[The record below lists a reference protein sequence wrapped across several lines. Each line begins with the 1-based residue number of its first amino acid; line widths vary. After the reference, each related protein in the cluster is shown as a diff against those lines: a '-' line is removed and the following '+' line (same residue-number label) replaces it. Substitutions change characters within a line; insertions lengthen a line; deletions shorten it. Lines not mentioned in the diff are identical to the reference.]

1 LAELGLN
8 YVAATQDATVTR
20 ARVAA
25 ASACWI
31 AFRDQDLVGTV
42 CYYAGGHGADGPSRY
57 AHTDVAHFGQLAV
70 VPRLQGTGVGSAL
83 LDVVERKALADRK
96 AELACD
102 TAELATDLIG
112 FYQKRG
118 FRIVERHRWPHA
130 RYVSVILVKSLGDS
144 ARCSK

>member
-1 LAELGLN
+1 MARMGRLGM
-8 YVAATQDATVTR
+8 R
-20 ARVAA
+20 A
-25 ASACWI
+25 
-31 AFRDQDLVGTV
+31 
-42 CYYAGGHGADGPSRY
+42 
-57 AHTDVAHFGQLAV
+57 DVAHFGQLAV

-83 LDVVERKALADRK
+83 IDVVEQKALDDRK

-130 RYVSVILVKSLGDS
+130 RYISVILVKRPAYS
-144 ARCSK
+144 ARRSK

>member
-1 LAELGLN
+1 MGLN

-25 ASACWI
+25 ASRCWI
-31 AFRDQDLVGTV
+31 AYRSHDLVGTV
-42 CYYAGGHGADGPSRY
+42 CYYAGGHGADGPARY
-57 AHTDVAHFGQLAV
+57 ARADVAHFGQLAV

-83 LDVVERKALADRK
+83 IDVVEQKALDDRK

-130 RYVSVILVKSLGDS
+130 RYISVILVKRPAYS
-144 ARCSK
+144 ARRSK

>member
-1 LAELGLN
+1 MGLN
-8 YVAATQDATVTR
+8 YVAATQDASVTR

-31 AFRDQDLVGTV
+31 AYRAHDLVGTV
-42 CYYAGGHGADGPSRY
+42 CYYAGGHGADGPARY
-57 AHTDVAHFGQLAV
+57 TNADVAHFGQFAV
-70 VPRLQGTGVGSAL
+70 IPRLQGTGVGSAL

-96 AELACD
+96 SEIACD
-102 TAELATDLIG
+102 TAELATELIG

-130 RYVSVILVKSLGDS
+130 RYVSVVLSKSLHDS
-144 ARCSK
+144 TQGSK

>member
-1 LAELGLN
+1 MGLN
-8 YVAATQDATVTR
+8 YVAATQDAAVTR

-31 AFRDQDLVGTV
+31 AYREHDLVGTV
-42 CYYAGGHGADGPSRY
+42 SYYAGGHGPDGPARY
-57 AHTDVAHFGQLAV
+57 AKTDVAHFGQLAV

-83 LDVVERKALADRK
+83 LDVVEQKASADGK
-96 AELACD
+96 LELACD
-102 TAELATDLIG
+102 TAELATHLIE

-130 RYVSVILVKSLGDS
+130 RYVSVILIKNLGW
-144 ARCSK
+144 